1 VGSTPGGSGVKKI
14 SSSAYTPKHK
24 EKDPLL
30 LGEQDGS
37 YYYHINFHAQDKKGH
52 AQLFFGEIRV
62 CVVPKEE
69 DATCCSPVSPSDAG
83 MSFVTQLAHAF
94 M

>member
-1 VGSTPGGSGVKKI
+1 
-14 SSSAYTPKHK
+14 
-24 EKDPLL
+24 
-30 LGEQDGS
+30 
-37 YYYHINFHAQDKKGH
+37 
-52 AQLFFGEIRV
+52 
-62 CVVPKEE
+62 VPKEE